1 MCKMSPDAANIET
14 IKTFDAK
21 IIVVGTKEHHHFEIE
36 WFDIENNEYN
46 RGFGSEDIN
55 QAFKYLE
62 TCFELID
69 GDNYHMK

>member
-1 MCKMSPDAANIET
+1 MCKMSPDVANTER
-14 IKTFDAK
+14 IKTSSAK

-36 WFDIENNEYN
+36 WLDIENNDYN

-55 QAFKYLE
+55 QVFKYLE

-69 GDNYHMK
+69 Y

>member
-1 MCKMSPDAANIET
+1 MCKMSPDAANTER
-14 IKTFDAK
+14 IKTFDVK

-46 RGFGSEDIN
+46 RGFGSEDLS
-55 QAFKYLE
+55 QAFEYLE

-69 GDNYHMK
+69 WDNYHMK